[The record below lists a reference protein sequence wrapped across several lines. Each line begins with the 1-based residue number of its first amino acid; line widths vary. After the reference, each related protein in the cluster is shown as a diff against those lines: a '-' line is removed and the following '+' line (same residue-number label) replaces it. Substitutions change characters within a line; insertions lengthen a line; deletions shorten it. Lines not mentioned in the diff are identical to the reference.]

1 MVGQDGSRGKFDWSE
16 GVVLEIV
23 KMDSRMIY
31 YKAGK
36 AHL

>member
-1 MVGQDGSRGKFDWSE
+1 MVGQDGSRGKFGWSE

-23 KMDSRMIY
+23 KMDSWMIY